1 MILAYLINKKKYA
14 LKIFHD
20 DPSCYGSISGAS
32 EEVGLANLLNKLSDK
47 CAKFYFGKIGVENN
61 RGGYTISEF
70 LEGALPVDKVRN
82 LCSSPTTFFW
92 NTNLS
97 NNPNIRISPMD
108 TNLTNYPIGGKFFDF
123 GQCLVEP
130 LNDSG
135 KELIFH
141 L

>member
-1 MILAYLINKKKYA
+1 MAY
-14 LKIFHD
+14 
-20 DPSCYGSISGAS
+20 
-32 EEVGLANLLNKLSDK
+32 
-47 CAKFYFGKIGVENN
+47 YFGKIGVENN